1 MSLNEPENPW
11 LAWRQ
16 LLRAGNVFT
25 AASNVIAGFL
35 IVQHGWQPLGLLVT
49 LVAASALLYEAGMV
63 LNDAFDADIDALERP
78 ERPIPSRRIERS
90 DALAVGWSL
99 LGGGVVCG
107 ALASWLSGNI
117 GPAIVCAC
125 LAATIVMYNGGLKA
139 TWAGPLAMGWC
150 RLLNVLLGGSVS
162 ENMGGEIS
170 LILFAVAVGIYTA
183 GLTIYARAENAERP
197 NLLHTWGENLVGAA
211 LLVFLPLLV
220 VPMLLRSEAAE
231 PNHWYAWVAAWLLL
245 AGCFGGS
252 LYRARQTATA
262 AGFRRH
268 VATLIMGFIA
278 LDALVS
284 WAAAGAIAGALV
296 LTLLVPTV
304 IASRQAPMT

>member
-1 MSLNEPENPW
+1 MSRNESENPW

-35 IVQHGWQPLGLLVT
+35 IVQHGWHPFGLLVT

-63 LNDAFDADIDALERP
+63 LNDAFDADVDALERP
-78 ERPIPSRRIERS
+78 ERPIPSGRIDRN

-99 LGGGVVCG
+99 LAGGVVCG
-107 ALASWLSGNI
+107 ALASWLSGNL

-125 LAATIVMYNGGLKA
+125 LAVTIVMYNGGLKA

-150 RLLNVLLGGSVS
+150 RVLNVMLGGSVS
-162 ENMGGEIS
+162 DNMGGELS
-170 LILFAVAVGIYTA
+170 LVLFAIAVGVYTA
-183 GLTIYARAENAERP
+183 GLTTYARAENADEP
-197 NLLHTWGENLVGAA
+197 NLFHAWGENLVGAA
-211 LLVFLPLLV
+211 LLLLLPLLV
-220 VPMLLRSEAAE
+220 VPVLLRSAAAD
-231 PNHWYAWVAAWLLL
+231 PNHWYAWVAAWMLL
-245 AGCFGGS
+245 AGGFGGS

-262 AGFRRH
+262 EGFRRH

-284 WAAAGAIAGALV
+284 WAAAGGVAGALV
-296 LTLLVPTV
+296 LALLMPTIV
-304 IASRQAPMT
+304 ASRQAPMT